1 MLYLVG
7 IQKTVSQVT
16 LRELLQGA
24 EGKSWLYRSLQERG
38 GSLNIKVVL

>member
-24 EGKSWLYRSLQERG
+24 EGKSHG
-38 GSLNIKVVL
+38 IKEFAKKGR

>member
-24 EGKSWLYRSLQERG
+24 EGKRQVIEGFGRKG
-38 GSLNIKVVL
+38 G